1 MKGLGNVQSSAPIT
15 PTPNDP
21 TTGIGRFV
29 TLSEPYPTLES
40 LIARMKKH
48 FGITTLQLAVR
59 KFRLSEPQ
67 TNQSMQTPIRSVAIC
82 AGAGDS
88 VLSVRIAEEVTRREW
103 TPICTSR
110 ARWVTIAFWTRYRS
124 NAV

>member
-1 MKGLGNVQSSAPIT
+1 MKGLGDVQLSAPIT
-15 PTPNDP
+15 PTPNEP

-40 LIARMKKH
+40 MIARMKKH

-59 KFRLSEPQ
+59 KFGLLEPQ

-88 VLSVRIAEEVTRREW
+88 VLSVRFTEEMRHREW
-103 TPICTSR
+103 TPICTSQ
-110 ARWVTIAFWTRYRS
+110 ARWATTAFWMRS
-124 NAV
+124 RSDAV

>member
-1 MKGLGNVQSSAPIT
+1 MKGIGDVQSSTPIT
-15 PTPNDP
+15 LTPNEP

-29 TLSEPYPTLES
+29 ILSEPYPTLES

-59 KFRLSEPQ
+59 KFELFEPQ
-67 TNQSMQTPIRSVAIC
+67 TNQPMQTPIRSVAIC

-88 VLSVRIAEEVTRREW
+88 VLSVRFTRR
-103 TPICTSR
+103 
-110 ARWVTIAFWTRYRS
+110 
-124 NAV
+124 